1 MERIMKFHKL
11 IIFHGGVETLEFF
24 MTQMAT
30 TFVKLGYEIF
40 VFDLI
45 NCSESIKNLK
55 GFVGGEPA
63 AAVTFNHTGIAGE
76 KLIYSGDKSANIWD
90 ELGISVYNIVVDHPF
105 YYHDFLQDSIRP
117 EKYYHISIDRNHMDY
132 IKKYFPQ
139 VKNHLFLPLGGT
151 SLVSDRNELKPFRQ
165 RNNDIVFTGNYRNP
179 EFFLQFVEEKG
190 QEYIDFYMDIF
201 EDLKANPD
209 KTLEETA
216 YVHVLRET
224 GPVSDK
230 DMRDIYKNM
239 IFLDLMIRFYYR
251 GQVIKTIVDSGHRIR
266 IYGAGWEELECRCLR
281 NITCHGF
288 LTSRECLELIGDSK
302 ISVNVMPW
310 FKRGAHDRIFNTM
323 LNGAVCATDTSSY
336 LDGFIKDGENAL
348 YYQLK
353 DIDSLPDRISGLLSD
368 SELAEHIAAQG
379 YDTAT
384 GGHTW
389 EHRAC
394 RLHAFM
400 QGNASKPNNQ

>member
-1 MERIMKFHKL
+1 MKLNKL
-11 IIFHGGVETLEFF
+11 IIFHGGVETQEFF
-24 MTQMAT
+24 MSQMAA

-45 NCSESIKNLK
+45 HCSESIKKLK
-55 GFVGGEPA
+55 DFVGGEPA

-76 KLIYSGDKSANIWD
+76 ALIYSEDKSFNIWD

-105 YYHDFLQDSIRP
+105 YYHDFLQEGIRP

-132 IKKYFPQ
+132 MKKYFPQ
-139 VKNHLFLPLGGT
+139 VQHHLFLPLGGT
-151 SLVSDRNELKPFRQ
+151 SLVSDQKELKPFGQ
-165 RNNDIVFTGNYRNP
+165 RSNDIVFTGNYRDP
-179 EFFLQFVEEKG
+179 FYFLRFVEHKG

-209 KTLEETA
+209 QTLEETA
-216 YVHVLRET
+216 YVHVFQEF
-224 GPVSDK
+224 GPVSDQ

-251 GQVIKTIVDSGHRIR
+251 GQVIKTIADSGFKIR
-266 IYGAGWEELECRCLR
+266 IYGTGWEELKCRCPQ
-281 NITCHGF
+281 NITSHGF
-288 LTSRECLELIGDSK
+288 LSSGACLELIADSK
-302 ISVNVMPW
+302 ISINVMPW

-323 LNGAVCATDTSSY
+323 LNGAVCATDTSIY
-336 LDGFIKDGENAL
+336 LDEFIRNGENAL
-348 YYQLK
+348 YYSLK
-353 DIDSLPDRISGLLSD
+353 DIDRLPDQISRLLSD
-368 SELAEHIAAQG
+368 SALAERIAAQG
-379 YDTAT
+379 YDTAAR
-384 GGHTW
+384 GHTW

-400 QGNASKPNNQ
+400 QGNASTPNNQ